1 MQIGQQGIALEKHF
15 ESIHDGDMSRI
26 GLQPKMDAVDIWTI
40 GWGRALF
47 RNDGKPLKGMKDL
60 PLIHLLFPQYENITM
75 EDAGKFLQ
83 EDNKAREAIVN
94 RRLKIPV
101 SQCQFDALVSHV
113 YNTGGSDTLFK
124 LINSYALEQD
134 ITSWWESH
142 YITGEGKPLP
152 GLVRRRKSEAW
163 LFSTGELKYYF

>member
-101 SQCQFDALVSHV
+101 S
-113 YNTGGSDTLFK
+113 
-124 LINSYALEQD
+124 
-134 ITSWWESH
+134 H